1 MNLDYYGIS
10 AAIIGVAI
18 VVANPQVVAALT
30 AQEVNA
36 IARDITVLIDGLY
49 PGSGVIVAR
58 EGNTYYVLTAEHV
71 VEVEDE
77 YEAVTP
83 DGKRYP
89 IDYSKIQK
97 LPEVDLAVVRFTSP
111 LNYRVA
117 TLADYDLRTRGRGNQ
132 PGLVFVSG
140 WPLPGQVIPEN
151 IRLFTPGLRVGEDI
165 APALAKESVSEG
177 YELFYT
183 SITYPGMS
191 GGPVL
196 DSSGRVIG
204 IHGRAEGEEISE
216 TESGTDEYRV
226 KFGYSIGV
234 PINTFLRLVRQA
246 EIQDKLTVEKFAP
259 AKLTLQEASSI
270 ESLLT
275 AVPGSDA
282 PRELVNR
289 GNQLWRLASVYDYYG
304 NPKALELRQE
314 AFAAYEQAVQKAPNF
329 YQAWY
334 ARGNVLSELGRYED
348 AIRSY
353 DRAIQ
358 LFPYEKVSQNY
369 SEASQSNDRVTQRR
383 LQSDLEFYATFW
395 RYRGLMLANLKR
407 YSEALESFD
416 RAMQLHLDDSVNWD
430 LRGVALQGLNRHA
443 EALAS
448 FEKAIEFKPD
458 YQYAWMHRGNALSAL
473 GKYEEAVASYDRAI
487 QIQPNFYQ
495 AWVKRGAVLS
505 DFLKRY
511 AEGIASLDRAIQI
524 KPDDPYAWHRRG
536 FALFGLERHA
546 EALACFDKAIEIN
559 PDDAAAW
566 SARGLALIVLDR
578 YKEALEAFE
587 KAQAISPNNPDAQ
600 KVRSLLQ
607 QLGR

>member
-1 MNLDYYGIS
+1 MNLYYGIS
-10 AAIIGVAI
+10 AALFGVAI
-18 VVANPQVVAALT
+18 VVAQPQVVAALT
-30 AQEVNA
+30 AQEVNT

-58 EGNTYYVLTAEHV
+58 EGNRYYVLTAEHV

-97 LPEVDLAVVRFTSP
+97 LPEVDLAVVQFTSEQ
-111 LNYRVA
+111 NYRVA

-132 PGLVFVSG
+132 LGLVFVSG
-140 WPLPGQVIPEN
+140 WPLPGQVIPEK

-165 APALAKESVSEG
+165 APALAKESISEG

-259 AKLTLQEASSI
+259 AKLTLQEAGSI
-270 ESLLT
+270 EALLT
-275 AVPGSDA
+275 AVPGSDD
-282 PRELVNR
+282 PREWVNR

-304 NPKALELRQE
+304 NSKALELREE
-314 AFAAYEQAVQKAPNF
+314 ALAAYEQAVKKAPHF

-348 AIRSY
+348 AVGSY
-353 DRAIQ
+353 DSAIQ

-369 SEASQSNDRVTQRR
+369 SDASQSNDRGTQRR

-448 FEKAIEFKPD
+448 FDKAIEFKPD

-487 QIQPNFYQ
+487 QIQHNFYQ

-505 DFLKRY
+505 DFLKRH

-536 FALFGLERHA
+536 FALFGLKRHA
-546 EALACFDKAIEIN
+546 EAIACFDKAIEIN
-559 PDDAAAW
+559 PNDAAAW